1 VPSLTNFVERFNFEV
16 DLVGDEDLVSYDPED
31 LRKEFCSFLL
41 KISIVEAYQLPLP
54 EGSAWALMVETKE
67 PMPGGEHWL
76 KTDLS
81 SEGTAILPLK
91 SSLLPKY
98 ALARV
103 LHLGLL
109 VSIGKKKKQE
119 GYLRLESSGT

>member
-91 SSLLPKY
+91 SSLLPKCKLQLY
-98 ALARV
+98 VETFPIPR
-103 LHLGLL
+103 HL
-109 VSIGKKKKQE
+109 Q
-119 GYLRLESSGT
+119 